1 MRKHLL
7 QIFIGI
13 LFPLGV
19 YSQAQISNVKFNLN
33 ENNKTIEIDY
43 DIDYNSPEDSVY
55 VGVVGKKS
63 RKIKCTALSG
73 DVGKGIKTGS
83 NKHIYWNVVADSL
96 MINEEIAI
104 TVFVKLHNYRSK
116 AEPSAVANKV
126 SDAPKP
132 QPTNTEPAP
141 QSTPIAKTPT
151 PKPKPTNQ
159 KGSINK
165 STVMILSGG
174 LVAGV
179 GMVVVSTQVKSLAD
193 QYYDEY
199 KKNNINQTLTVSTDD
214 WLKNHS
220 KLTIESANKDLALA
234 RSQQKTANLLFYGGI
249 ALTALDLVYSLPR
262 LRNKSPK
269 KLSFQPVL
277 GNNGSLL
284 VNINLKF

>member
-33 ENNKTIEIDY
+33 ESSKTIEIDY

-63 RKIKCTALSG
+63 SRIKCTALSG
-73 DVGKGIKTGS
+73 DIGKGIKTGS
-83 NKHIYWNVVADSL
+83 NKHIYWNVIADSL

-116 AEPSAVANKV
+116 TEPSSVATTKV

-132 QPTNTEPAP
+132 QPTIEPAP
-141 QSTPIAKTPT
+141 QSTPIAKTT
-151 PKPKPTNQ
+151 PKPKPVKQ

-165 STVMILSGG
+165 SAVMILSGG
-174 LVAGV
+174 LVAGI
-179 GMVVVSTQVKSLAD
+179 GMVVVSTQAKSLAD

-269 KLSFQPVL
+269 KLSFQPVV
-277 GNNGSLL
+277 GNNGTLL
-284 VNINLKF
+284 VNLNLKF